1 MLFVMSSLS
10 QNSQQNSQPLVS
22 RLVNR
27 TTLVFLCVLEELGL
41 PLAEVRSVEPVRQV
55 YSRSSM
61 ASCGRA
67 GTSYG
72 PVSATSRGSI
82 ETNERID
89 LGFGMEAFFHLSY
102 TVS

>member
-1 MLFVMSSLS
+1 MSSLS

-55 YSRSSM
+55 YSRSIAWRRAAARVPAM
-61 ASCGRA
+61 ALCLPQVGVLLKRMNE
-67 GTSYG
+67 
-72 PVSATSRGSI
+72 SI
-82 ETNERID
+82 WVLEWK
-89 LGFGMEAFFHLSY
+89 LSSTY
-102 TVS
+102 PTLCHN